1 LSAKN
6 ERGFDNVVERPD
18 PRRRIRVT
26 HHPAELSRRRFA
38 QLTGLSV
45 ALAATSSLG
54 ATSAMADDRPGA
66 GRNAAPDDVAA
77 AYYQALLT
85 HTRWS
90 ETQWD
95 VAKGHYTA
103 TDFGFA
109 VVLGNA
115 LLLTRGTYD
124 AEQAGVDEATLLSHT
139 LDSIKHF
146 AASNR
151 LTGGTEWGRTLFFD
165 TTFQLYFVLAA
176 RLLWDRLDSATQA
189 NVDTIVRAQ
198 AEFTTGLG
206 TGDDPASAGWTPH
219 GLTGG
224 FVGDTKLEEMGVYA
238 QSLAP
243 GLAWA
248 SDSATYPQWR
258 DAFGRWSRNETGL
271 PAADRANPALVDG
284 VAISDNTAQNLYDTF
299 IVENHGS
306 FGPHYQSELWRTSG
320 RNSAHFITAG
330 RPMPEVLTHQPN
342 GGLLWDSILMVMSDA
357 GEPLMPM
364 VDDREHLY
372 GRDVIPLA
380 FLAQV
385 MGDRAAARAE
395 VALSE
400 RLAAYQAYPP
410 VNRLTKFSGEPKYEP
425 EARAEV
431 AISYL
436 LHEWR
441 AAQGRPVR
449 PLTERELFQQA
460 SGVRDFGTG
469 PGLVAHQSPAA
480 WAAAV
485 SKPGFVKF
493 GWQPA
498 HDDWLFALG
507 GPTPMFLPATAGT
520 PAARSAITYSELRD
534 GFDGTATLFTLAKG
548 FAGFTTLPTG
558 DVVYATSG
566 TAAGEGH
573 LEVHNF
579 TMPGIAGLDGGRT
592 YTAAEGSTTVAAA
605 DSGTPSA
612 PAATGRNDD
621 ITFAKA
627 SYSQLRMQGITPD
640 PKYGYSL
647 YAIEIRDGAG
657 GSDLAQ
663 GATATA
669 SSADTG
675 KGAALAVDGDLSTRW
690 AVAVG
695 DRARADSWITVGLG
709 QPREFDRVTLRWEAA
724 AGRAYSVQGSTDGKS
739 WTDLARY
746 PHADLSSTGGWL
758 SVDGRA
764 GLVVRGAKN
773 PLAVYGDTVIL
784 SDGPA
789 EAVVIEGYVNGA
801 TAEVKAA
808 AGRQAPTSQHPDVRA
823 SVAGGHLSLFNL
835 SAAAVTT
842 TVSVPQDTR
851 AVRLYAG
858 TQTVTAAGTS
868 YAAELPAAQAR
879 LAASR
884 FVLRPVG
891 GGRVPAGLRAEVADG
906 ATLRLTGPSC
916 LLTVTPSD
924 DGLETYVS
932 VRRGRTAEVNVPGA
946 TAYPLPDLALGRITF
961 PSAPLPPGMSDPAAA
976 VDGDP
981 YTSWTPGADGRMVVD
996 LGVAVAISEI
1006 QIAWTRGHVPSAD
1019 AELSTDGLTYQAA
1032 GSFRT
1037 GHGGSTVAAKAT
1049 ARYVAVRVRGRR
1061 SSDARVASVSVHPA

>member
-1 LSAKN
+1 MN
-6 ERGFDNVVERPD
+6 
-18 PRRRIRVT
+18 

-38 QLTGLSV
+38 QLGAVTV
-45 ALAATSSLG
+45 ALGAASSLG
-54 ATSAMADDRPGA
+54 SSSAVAADRSGAHRPG
-66 GRNAAPDDVAA
+66 GSRPSAPDDVAG

-85 HTRWS
+85 HTQWS

-95 VAKGHYTA
+95 AAKGYYTA
-103 TDFGFA
+103 KDFGFA

-124 AEQAGVDEATLLSHT
+124 AKSAGVDEKTLLSHT
-139 LDSIKHF
+139 LDTIKHF

-176 RLLWDRLDSATQA
+176 RLLWDQLDDATRA
-189 NVDTIVRAQ
+189 NVDTIVQAQ

-206 TGDDPASAGWTPH
+206 TGNDPASGTWTPN

-248 SDSATYPQWR
+248 SSNAKYPQWK

-271 PAADRANPALVDG
+271 PAADRANPAKVDG
-284 VAISDNTAQNLYDTF
+284 VPISDNTAQNLYDTF

-320 RNSAHFITAG
+320 RNAAHFITAG
-330 RPMPEVLTHQPN
+330 RPLPEVLTAQPN
-342 GGLLWDSILMVMSDA
+342 AGLLWDTLLTVMSDS

-364 VDDREHLY
+364 VNDREHLY
-372 GRDVIPLA
+372 GRDVIPIA

-385 MGDRAAARAE
+385 LGDRAAARAE

-441 AAQGRPVR
+441 AKQGKAVR
-449 PLTERELFQQA
+449 PLTEKELFAQA
-460 SGVRDFGTG
+460 SGVRDFGTA
-469 PGLVAHQSPAA
+469 PGLVAHQTPAA

-485 SKPGFVKF
+485 SKAGFVKF
-493 GWQPA
+493 AWQPA

-507 GPTPMFLPATAGT
+507 GATPMFLPVSTGT
-520 PAARSAITYSELRD
+520 PKARSAVTYSEPRD
-534 GFDGTATLFTLAKG
+534 GFDASATLFTLPTG
-548 FAGFTTLPTG
+548 FAGFTTLPSG
-558 DVVYATSG
+558 AVVYATSG
-566 TAAGEGH
+566 TGSGEGH

-592 YTAAEGSTTVAAA
+592 YTTAEGKKTVAAKDGGSTT
-605 DSGTPSA
+605 P
-612 PAATGRNDD
+612 PPATGRTDEA
-621 ITFAKA
+621 TFTKA
-627 SYSQLRMQGITPD
+627 SFRHVRMLGVSPD

-647 YAIEIRDGAG
+647 YAIEVRDGADG
-657 GSDLAQ
+657 TDLAR
-663 GATATA
+663 GGTATA

-675 KGAALAVDGDLSTRW
+675 KGAPLAVDGDLATRW
-690 AVAVG
+690 AVSMA
-695 DRARADSWITVGLG
+695 DRPKTDSWLSVDLG
-709 QPREFDRVTLRWEAA
+709 EEKAFDQVTLRWESA
-724 AGRAYSVQGSTDGKS
+724 AGRAYILQGSADGKT
-739 WTDLARY
+739 WTDLTRY
-746 PHADLSSTGGWL
+746 PEADLTSTGRWV

-773 PLAVYGDTVIL
+773 PIAVYGDTLVL

-789 EAVVIEGYVNGA
+789 ESVVVEGYPDGDPSK
-801 TAEVKAA
+801 VKAA
-808 AGRQAPTSQHPDVRA
+808 EARKAPTSAHADVRA
-823 SVAGGHLSLFNL
+823 STAGGHLSLFNL
-835 SAAAVTT
+835 SATAVTT

-851 AVRLYAG
+851 SVQLYAG
-858 TQTVTAAGTS
+858 TQTVTSAGTD
-868 YAAELPAAQAR
+868 YNAVLPAAG
-879 LAASR
+879 AAVAPAR
-884 FVLRPVG
+884 FVLRAAG
-891 GGRVPAGLRAEVADG
+891 LGRVPTGLRAEVVDA
-906 ATLRLTGPSC
+906 ATLTLTGPSC
-916 LLTVTPSD
+916 LLVVTTP
-924 DGLETYVS
+924 GGHTTLAS
-932 VRRGRTAEVNVPGA
+932 VRRGRTERVSVSGTA
-946 TAYPLPDLALGRITF
+946 AYPLADAALGRITF
-961 PSAPLPPGMSDPAAA
+961 PTAPLPDGMSDPAAA

-981 YTSWTPGADGRMVVD
+981 HTSWTPGAEGRMVVD
-996 LGVAVAISEI
+996 LGAPTAIKEI
-1006 QIAWTRGHVPSAD
+1006 RVGWTSGHAPTAQAEFSAD
-1019 AELSTDGLTYQAA
+1019 GLSYQPA
-1032 GSFRT
+1032 GTLRT
-1037 GHGGSTVAAKAT
+1037 KGQNATLAAKGT
-1049 ARYVAVRVRGRR
+1049 ARYVALKVRGRGAH
-1061 SSDARVASVSVHPA
+1061 DARVVSLSVLPA